1 MSAAIAQVRDITV
14 ELRLV
19 TDDDKP
25 KVAELSDEVA
35 SLGRPLELIEG
46 RMAGGQP
53 VSARLAVSATLHV
66 EMSQEAAE
74 QADGELSGILERV
87 LGKLGRAGRKLLSMN
102 LHLLP
107 VKEWSLGG
115 EVSAL
120 FVKGSISVTFGK

>member
-1 MSAAIAQVRDITV
+1 
-14 ELRLV
+14 
-19 TDDDKP
+19 
-25 KVAELSDEVA
+25 
-35 SLGRPLELIEG
+35 
-46 RMAGGQP
+46 MAGGQP

-66 EMSQEAAE
+66 EMSQEAAQEAAE